1 MIIILFAILGLIIGS
16 FLNVLVFRTKI
27 EDSLLGRSYCP
38 KCKKKIDWYDN
49 IPVLSFIILGAQC
62 RQCRQKISWQYPIVE
77 IITAIVFALV
87 ASRFFSVFD
96 PATWTITFYYL
107 VTFSLL
113 IAILVYDY
121 LYMEIPGI
129 ILWPAIGFVVAFG
142 LIFDWTQKD
151 TFFDILELNI
161 YSGALA
167 AFLAF
172 LFFFLLVTLSKE
184 RWMGM
189 GDAYLVILL
198 GLFAGWPKIFLGLFL
213 AFFLGSIY
221 GITLIAMKKKNM
233 KSQVPF
239 APFLIIGTAIA
250 VFAYSPITIWYF
262 NLFSAY

>member
-1 MIIILFAILGLIIGS
+1 MIIILFFILGLIIGS

-27 EDSLLGRSYCP
+27 EESLWGRSFCP

-49 IPVLSFIILGAQC
+49 IPLFSFLILGAKC
-62 RQCRQKISWQYPIVE
+62 RKCRKKISWQYPIVE
-77 IITAIVFALV
+77 AGTALV
-87 ASRFFSVFD
+87 FSFVVWRFFGVAEPS
-96 PATWTITFYYL
+96 TWAPTFYYL

-113 IAILVYDY
+113 IAILVYDW

-129 ILWPAIGFVVAFG
+129 ILWPAIGFVTAAG
-142 LIFDWTQKD
+142 LLFDYLQKD
-151 TFFDILELNI
+151 TFVDIMELNI
-161 YSGALA
+161 YSGSLA
-167 AFLAF
+167 ALVVF

-198 GLFAGWPKIFLGLFL
+198 GLFAGWPKILAGLFL

-221 GITLIAMKKKNM
+221 GIALIALKKKTM

-239 APFLIIGTAIA
+239 APFLILGASIA
-250 VFAYSPITIWYF
+250 VFWYNPIVSWYM
-262 NLFSAY
+262 NLFTFY

>member
-1 MIIILFAILGLIIGS
+1 MIIVLFFILGLIIGS

-49 IPVLSFIILGAQC
+49 IPVLSFIILGAKC
-62 RQCRQKISWQYPIVE
+62 RKCRKKISWQYPIVE
-77 IITAIVFALV
+77 LLTAVTFALI
-87 ASRFFSVFD
+87 SFKFFSTFD
-96 PATWTITFYYL
+96 SATWAPTFYYL

-129 ILWPAIGFVVAFG
+129 ILWPTIGFVIAANLF
-142 LIFDWTQKD
+142 FDWLQKY
-151 TFFDILELNI
+151 TFVDILELNI
-161 YSGALA
+161 YSGVLA

-198 GLFAGWPKIFLGLFL
+198 GLISGWPGIILALFL

-221 GITLIAMKKKNM
+221 GMMLIAIKKKNM

-239 APFLIIGTAIA
+239 APFLILGTTIS
-250 VFAYSPITIWYF
+250 VFAYNPIVSWYF
-262 NLFSAY
+262 NLFATY